1 MFNSSRRLVDL
12 MSMQPRVIAL
22 TGSPGTGKSTLASR
36 LQKEGL
42 TIITLE
48 EVAESVDAL
57 SQFEELREVEIS
69 KLAEWKWEGDSHC
82 VIDGHLSHHC
92 SIDAVIVLRCNP
104 LELRNRLEQRTGYGP
119 DKIESNVEWE
129 LISGV
134 WADLVALHPH
144 ANVIEIDTTEHDV
157 SIDTVLDF
165 ILNDMPSPSV
175 EEFISDSIDWI
186 ATRIDAESI

>member
-1 MFNSSRRLVDL
+1 

-48 EVAESVDAL
+48 EAAESVDAL

-92 SIDAVIVLRCNP
+92 PIDAVIVLRCNP
-104 LELRNRLEQRTGYGP
+104 HELRNRLEQRMSYEP

-134 WADLVALHPH
+134 WADLIAVHPH
-144 ANVIEIDTTEHDV
+144 ANVIELDTTEQDV
-157 SIDTVLDF
+157 SVENVLAF
-165 ILNDMPSPSV
+165 ILNDKPSISV

-186 ATRIDAESI
+186 ATGIDAESI

>member
-1 MFNSSRRLVDL
+1 

-57 SQFEELREVEIS
+57 SQFEALREVEIS
-69 KLAEWKWEGDSHC
+69 KLAEWKWEGNNHC

-104 LELRNRLEQRTGYGP
+104 IELRLRLEQRSSYGS

-129 LISGV
+129 LIAGV
-134 WADLVALHPH
+134 WADLIALHPN

-157 SIDTVLDF
+157 SMDTVLDF